1 MLRRNAVVLTA
12 AVTILILVPSSVLG
26 NNINHVMW
34 EAFQDYLK
42 GKSVAIIKFT
52 VIPVHDRKLV
62 AGRFLFT
69 VHNMTNSWKR
79 PHSDVVYCSEANPFL
94 LKINRIPSK
103 FDPFKNR
110 VVYQEH
116 EYTFYVDSD
125 EWSGGKLLKVEPEKP
140 YMELTVF
147 VNVTRRGEDKQQQSL
162 FSGFAGGDIGVLGWY
177 LIETSTT
184 TNVVP
189 AVQIHSIQGIST
201 AWRVEIGNY
210 LYWSQKSKYWRS
222 IEPKDWNIDG
232 DKSAPSNAGFTTS
245 SISEG
250 AKRWINTYADFR
262 YEYWG
267 YYLRGVR
274 QFRKIVYPVSWRGYQ
289 WGDYITC
296 SLCGGP
302 KSGNYGAWPQGT
314 PSPIEV
320 SLGNGI
326 REIERSGFSI
336 TISTSIGPFTMSM
349 ELWKEIEKGTS
360 TYPPKILVTVT
371 QWVKPTLY
379 VFDANTQWKI
389 VHFTWNP

>member
-1 MLRRNAVVLTA
+1 MLNRKAVVLTSM
-12 AVTILILVPSSVLG
+12 VTILILVPSSVLG

-42 GKSVAIIKFT
+42 GKSIAIIKFT
-52 VIPVHDRKLV
+52 VIPVHDRKPV

-69 VHNMTNSWKR
+69 VHNMTDSWKR

-110 VVYQEH
+110 VAYEEH
-116 EYTFYVDSD
+116 EYTFYADSD

-147 VNVTRRGEDKQQQSL
+147 VNVTRRSEDKQQQSL
-162 FSGFAGGDIGVLGWY
+162 FSDFAEGDTGVLGWY

-232 DKSAPSNAGFTTS
+232 DKSAPSNTGFTTS
-245 SISEG
+245 SISDG
-250 AKRWINTYADFR
+250 TKRWINTYADFR

-274 QFRKIVYPVSWRGYQ
+274 QFRKIVYPVSWGGYQ

-302 KSGNYGAWPQGT
+302 KSGNYRGWPQGT

-336 TISTSIGPFTMSM
+336 TISTSVGSFTMSM

-360 TYPPKILVTVT
+360 AYPPKILVTVT